1 MGGSEIRVFLLCHH
15 DPTSPRIHMKHICII
30 LETGHKE
37 IKTEKLQLTQSINI
51 KIMLIIIALQ
61 ILFFLMKNPVGLFL
75 DRNMFFLKL

>member
-37 IKTEKLQLTQSINI
+37 AKKTKLQLTQSINI

-61 ILFFLMKNPVGLFL
+61 ILLMKAVGLFL
-75 DRNMFFLKL
+75 DRNMFFPKL